1 VRRLGIAE
9 RLLLTVTL
17 PIIAVA
23 VFALWQVRAELGE
36 SALLQLK
43 GQLLALAQRY
53 AAEVSTQ
60 LEKAVTI
67 ANTTAETLAINPTTD
82 EDRLYALLESNLDSL
97 SIVYGSALAFEPG
110 QIPGKRLFSPYVYRG
125 GVTGKARMDIAVEAY
140 DYTRPEWEWWNGP
153 RNDGQPIWT
162 APYFDKG
169 AGNIWMV
176 TYSAPIQRDRQFVG
190 VATVD
195 LDLGKLHDNLNL
207 EGLRATDYVI
217 LTNTG
222 HFAYHYRKE
231 LIGQSYTQLIDKL
244 GVEQAAYVAR
254 QMLSGESGFFEY
266 RHDGTSD
273 WVLYAPV
280 GHFGWSFAVQ
290 LNLGEAVRLA
300 GMDRTPVYV
309 WSAVVAVF
317 GILASWLAARVLL
330 LVPLRHLEEGAAKLK
345 VGVPADLPDS
355 LGSRQA
361 DRVAARLKEAGDAV
375 QKTVSGYTTQVDA
388 LNRTL
393 AEKLLQLKVS
403 EKRQSALLDAARN
416 ATFVVNQSGVVL
428 ATNDKA
434 ERLLGRHRDEII
446 DASLSR
452 WITAPQRSAFVAALD
467 RLFGNMDSQTLGAL
481 QVEAADG
488 RSLTVNAVFT
498 PIFLPD
504 GEVEGDVIFVTENT

>member
-1 VRRLGIAE
+1 MRRLGIEE
-9 RLLLTVTL
+9 RLLLAVTL
-17 PIIAVA
+17 PVIAVS
-23 VFALWQVRAELGE
+23 VFALWQVRASLAE

-43 GQLLALAQRY
+43 GQLLQLAQRY

-67 ANTTAETLAINPTTD
+67 TSATAKTLAINPTTD
-82 EDRLYALLESNLDSL
+82 ADRLYALLENNLDSL
-97 SIVYGSALAFEPG
+97 SIVYGSAVAFEPG
-110 QIPGKRLFSPYVYRG
+110 QIPGKRLFSPYVYRSA
-125 GVTGKARMDIAVEAY
+125 TGKARMDIAVEAY
-140 DYTRPEWEWWNGP
+140 DYTQPQWEWWNAP
-153 RNDGQPIWT
+153 RNLRRPIWT

-176 TYSAPIQRDRQFVG
+176 TYAAPIQRDDRFVG

-195 LDLGKLHDNLNL
+195 VDLGALHDNLDL

-231 LIGQSYTQLIDKL
+231 LIGQSYTQLINKL

-254 QMLSGESGFFEY
+254 EMLSGESGFFEY
-266 RHDGTSD
+266 RHDGTTD

-280 GHFGWSFAVQ
+280 GNSGWSFAVRV
-290 LNLGEAVRLA
+290 NLGEAVELA
-300 GMDRTPVYV
+300 GMDQTPVYF
-309 WSAVVAVF
+309 WTAVLVVF
-317 GILASWLAARVLL
+317 GILLTWLAARAL
-330 LVPLRHLEEGAAKLK
+330 LVNPLRRLEEGVAGMKF
-345 VGVPADLPDS
+345 GVAPELPGS
-355 LGSRQA
+355 LGSRQV
-361 DRVAARLKEAGDAV
+361 DRLLAGLREAGESV
-375 QKTVSGYTTQVDA
+375 QATVAGYVDQVA
-388 LNRTL
+388 SLNQAL

-416 ATFVVNQSGVVL
+416 ATFVVDQSGVVL

-434 ERLLGRHRDEII
+434 EHLLGRNRDEIV

-452 WITAPQRSAFVAALD
+452 WTGPAQRSDFVAALE
-467 RLFGNMDSQTLGAL
+467 RLFGSLDPQSMDAL
-481 QVEAADG
+481 QIEAADG
-488 RSLTVNAVFT
+488 RTLTVNAVFT

-504 GEVEGDVIFVTENT
+504 GEIEGDVIFVTEEL